1 MTLPCPRECGPTPL
15 LGTVPEPPS
24 TDNFH
29 LPHIPQNWYNH
40 PMTSQV
46 LYRKWRPRRFSDLAG
61 QEHVTTVLRQAVLQD
76 RISHAYLFCGPRG
89 TGKTTTARVL
99 ARTLS
104 CLSPQDGEP
113 DNACSLCQNID
124 AGRAM
129 DLIEMDAA
137 SNRGIDEIRSIR
149 DRVNFS
155 PVESK
160 YKVYIVDEAHMLTE
174 AASNAFLK
182 TLEEPP
188 PHVIFV
194 LCTTEPHKILPTI
207 ISRCQRFDF
216 RRISTETIVE
226 RLRFICEQEGI
237 EADSAVLG
245 ALARAAGGSLRDA
258 ENLLEQVVV
267 SFGQNPDINSLQDM
281 LGLSHSREAQAL
293 VAHFLLGNTP
303 GALGVIGKAA
313 SEGVDLRQ
321 VHRQSVELLRAV
333 LLIKS
338 GAADTLDLGEET
350 LNEMAALARK
360 VQLPTVMRCLK
371 ALGEIN
377 MRLDSTSSLPLE
389 LAVVETSLAQEA
401 QTSMPAAPTRTALA
415 AVRDNRRPYSTD
427 RQTSPSQPRPQRQ
440 PTRPT
445 QPAPADAPAP
455 TPVAQVDG
463 EPIAPAIWDQ
473 IVRSL
478 RRQKG
483 KRFFLGALLN
493 DCRSPHL
500 ENGSVVLPF
509 RYPSNLE
516 RMEGE
521 LREAEGNA
529 AIKNAINH
537 YLGKPY
543 EVRLTLL
550 DNATNRPAAVSSP
563 LVRAARQ
570 MGGRIL
576 DERNIEP

>member
-1 MTLPCPRECGPTPL
+1 MP
-15 LGTVPEPPS
+15 
-24 TDNFH
+24 
-29 LPHIPQNWYNH
+29 
-40 PMTSQV
+40 SQV
-46 LYRKWRPRRFSDLAG
+46 LYRKWRPRRFADLAG

-99 ARTLS
+99 ARTLN
-104 CLSPQDGEP
+104 CLNRQDGEP

-155 PVESK
+155 PVESR

-188 PHVIFV
+188 PHIIFV

-216 RRISTETIVE
+216 RRISSETIVE
-226 RLRFICEQEGI
+226 KLRFICEQEGI

-258 ENLLEQVVV
+258 ENLLEQAVV
-267 SFGQNPDINSLQDM
+267 SFGQNPDINSLQEM
-281 LGLSHSREAQAL
+281 LGLGHSQEAQAL
-293 VAHFLLGNTP
+293 VAHFLLGNTS
-303 GALGVIGKAA
+303 GALGVIGKA
-313 SEGVDLRQ
+313 SSNGVDLRQ
-321 VHRQSVELLRAV
+321 IHRQSVELLRAV

-338 GAADTLDLGEET
+338 GAADTLDLDAET
-350 LNEMAALARK
+350 LNEMGALARK
-360 VQLPTVMRCLK
+360 VQLPKVMRCLK
-371 ALGEIN
+371 AMGEIN
-377 MRLDSTSSLPLE
+377 MRLDATSSLPLE
-389 LAVVETSLAQEA
+389 LAVVEASLAEETQPSRP
-401 QTSMPAAPTRTALA
+401 TVPARATPPPARA
-415 AVRDNRRPYSTD
+415 DNRPPNYD
-427 RQTSPSQPRPQRQ
+427 RSPSTPQR
-440 PTRPT
+440 RPPPPRQRSVAS
-445 QPAPADAPAP
+445 QPAPPPADTPTPDPSPSPSPA
-455 TPVAQVDG
+455 PVAQGDG
-463 EPIAPAIWDQ
+463 SALSPAIWDQ

-500 ENGSVVLPF
+500 ENGSLILPF
-509 RYPSNLE
+509 SHRSNME
-516 RMEGE
+516 RMESE
-521 LREAEGNA
+521 LREAEGSA
-529 AIKNAINH
+529 AIKNALNH

-543 EVRLTLL
+543 DVKLTLL
-550 DNATNRPAAVSSP
+550 DNSNNRPAAMSSA

-576 DERNIEP
+576 DERTIDP

>member
-1 MTLPCPRECGPTPL
+1 
-15 LGTVPEPPS
+15 
-24 TDNFH
+24 
-29 LPHIPQNWYNH
+29 
-40 PMTSQV
+40 MTSQV
-46 LYRKWRPRRFSDLAG
+46 LYRKWRPRRFADLAG

-104 CLSPQDGEP
+104 CLNPQDGEP
-113 DNACSLCQNID
+113 DNACARCQNID

-149 DRVNFS
+149 ERVNFS
-155 PVESK
+155 PVESR

-216 RRISTETIVE
+216 RRISSEVIVE

-258 ENLLEQVVV
+258 ENLLEQTVV
-267 SFGQNPDINSLQDM
+267 SFGQNPDINSLQEM
-281 LGLSHSREAQAL
+281 LGLGHSQEAQAL
-293 VAHFLLGNTP
+293 VAHFLLGNTS
-303 GALGVIGKAA
+303 GALGVIGKA
-313 SEGVDLRQ
+313 SSNGVDLRQ
-321 VHRQSVELLRAV
+321 IHRQSVELLRAV

-338 GAADTLDLGEET
+338 GAADTLDLDAET
-350 LNEMAALARK
+350 LNEMGALARK
-360 VQLPTVMRCLK
+360 VQLPKVMRCLK
-371 ALGEIN
+371 AMGEIN
-377 MRLDSTSSLPLE
+377 MRLDATSSLPLE
-389 LAVVETSLAQEA
+389 LAVVEASLAEEA
-401 QTSMPAAPTRTALA
+401 QPSRPTVPARATPTPARAGNRPSNYDRSPSTPQ
-415 AVRDNRRPYSTD
+415 RRPPPP
-427 RQTSPSQPRPQRQ
+427 RQRSVAS
-440 PTRPT
+440 
-445 QPAPADAPAP
+445 QPAPPPADTPTPDPSPSPSPA
-455 TPVAQVDG
+455 PVAQGDG
-463 EPIAPAIWDQ
+463 SALSPAIWDQ

-483 KRFFLGALLN
+483 KRFFLGALLK

-500 ENGSVVLPF
+500 ENDDVVLPF
-509 RYPSNLE
+509 SHRSNME
-516 RMEGE
+516 RMESE
-521 LREAEGNA
+521 LREAEGSA
-529 AIKNAINH
+529 AIKNALNH

-543 EVRLTLL
+543 DVKLTLL
-550 DNATNRPAAVSSP
+550 DNTNNRPAAMSSA

-576 DERNIEP
+576 DERTIDP

>member
-1 MTLPCPRECGPTPL
+1 MA
-15 LGTVPEPPS
+15 
-24 TDNFH
+24 
-29 LPHIPQNWYNH
+29 
-40 PMTSQV
+40 SQV
-46 LYRKWRPRRFSDLAG
+46 LYRKWRPRRFADLAG

-104 CLSPQDGEP
+104 CLNPQDGEP
-113 DNACSLCQNID
+113 DNACARCQNID

-149 DRVNFS
+149 ERVNFS
-155 PVESK
+155 PVESR

-216 RRISTETIVE
+216 RRISSEVIVE

-258 ENLLEQVVV
+258 ENLLEQTVV
-267 SFGQNPDINSLQDM
+267 SFGQNPDINSLQEM
-281 LGLSHSREAQAL
+281 LGLGHSQEAQAL
-293 VAHFLLGNTP
+293 VAHFLLGNTS
-303 GALGVIGKAA
+303 GALGVIGKA
-313 SEGVDLRQ
+313 SSNGVDLRQ
-321 VHRQSVELLRAV
+321 IHRQSVELLRAV

-338 GAADTLDLGEET
+338 GAADTLDLDAET
-350 LNEMAALARK
+350 LNEMGALARK
-360 VQLPTVMRCLK
+360 VQLPKVMRCLK
-371 ALGEIN
+371 AMGEIN
-377 MRLDSTSSLPLE
+377 MRLDATSSLPLE
-389 LAVVETSLAQEA
+389 LAVVEASLAEEA
-401 QTSMPAAPTRTALA
+401 QPSRPTVPARATTPARGSG
-415 AVRDNRRPYSTD
+415 RPPNYD
-427 RQTSPSQPRPQRQ
+427 RSPSTPQRRAPPPRQ
-440 PTRPT
+440 RSVAN
-445 QPAPADAPAP
+445 QPAPPPATKPAP
-455 TPVAQVDG
+455 DPSPTPSPAPVAQGDG
-463 EPIAPAIWDQ
+463 SALSPAIWDQ

-483 KRFFLGALLN
+483 KRFFLGALLK

-500 ENGSVVLPF
+500 ENDDVVLPF
-509 RYPSNLE
+509 SHRSNME
-516 RMEGE
+516 RMESE
-521 LREAEGNA
+521 LREVEAST
-529 AIKNAINH
+529 AIKNALNH

-543 EVRLTLL
+543 DVKLTLL
-550 DNATNRPAAVSSP
+550 DNTNNRPAAMSSA

-576 DERNIEP
+576 DERTIDP

>member
-1 MTLPCPRECGPTPL
+1 
-15 LGTVPEPPS
+15 
-24 TDNFH
+24 
-29 LPHIPQNWYNH
+29 
-40 PMTSQV
+40 MTSQV

-61 QEHVTTVLRQAVLQD
+61 QEHVTTVLRQAVIQD

-104 CLSPQDGEP
+104 CLNPQDGEP
-113 DNACSLCQNID
+113 DTTCALCQNID

-216 RRISTETIVE
+216 RRISSETIVE

-237 EADSAVLG
+237 EADSDVLG

-267 SFGQNPDINSLQDM
+267 SFGQNPDINSLQEM

-293 VAHFLLGNTP
+293 VAHFLLGNTS

-338 GAADTLDLGEET
+338 GASDTLDLGAET
-350 LNEMAALARK
+350 LKDMTTLARK

-377 MRLDSTSSLPLE
+377 MRLDATSSLPLE
-389 LAVVETSLAQEA
+389 LAVVETSLAEEA
-401 QTSMPAAPTRTALA
+401 QPSRTAAAPTRTAPA
-415 AVRDNRRPYSTD
+415 TVRDNSRPYATDRRPP
-427 RQTSPSQPRPQRQ
+427 SPQPRPQRQ
-440 PTRPT
+440 PAPPR
-445 QPAPADAPAP
+445 QSAPADAPNPAP
-455 TPVAQVDG
+455 APAPVAHVDG
-463 EPIAPAIWDQ
+463 EPLSPAVWDQ

-478 RRQKG
+478 SRQKG
-483 KRFFLGALLN
+483 KRFFLGALLRA
-493 DCRSPHL
+493 CRNPHL
-500 ENGSVVLPF
+500 ENGTVILPF
-509 RYPSNLE
+509 NHSSHIE

-521 LREAEGNA
+521 LREAEGSA
-529 AIKNAINH
+529 AIKKAINH
-537 YLGKPY
+537 HLGKPY
-543 EVRLTLL
+543 EVKLTLL

-563 LVRAARQ
+563 LVRAARN

>member
-1 MTLPCPRECGPTPL
+1 
-15 LGTVPEPPS
+15 
-24 TDNFH
+24 
-29 LPHIPQNWYNH
+29 
-40 PMTSQV
+40 MTSQV

-61 QEHVTTVLRQAVLQD
+61 QEHVTTVLRQAVIQD

-99 ARTLS
+99 ARSLS
-104 CLSPQDGEP
+104 CLNPQDGEP
-113 DNACSLCQNID
+113 DNTCSLCQNID

-237 EADSAVLG
+237 EADAAVLD

-267 SFGQNPDINSLQDM
+267 SFGQNPDINSLQEM
-281 LGLSHSREAQAL
+281 LGLSHSREAQDL
-293 VAHFLLGNTP
+293 VAHFLLGNTS

-350 LNEMAALARK
+350 LNDMATLARK
-360 VQLPTVMRCLK
+360 VQLPTIMRCLK

-377 MRLDSTSSLPLE
+377 MRLDATSSLPLE

-401 QTSMPAAPTRTALA
+401 QPTSPAASAGTAPA
-415 AVRDNRRPYSTD
+415 PVRDNSRPYSTD
-427 RQTSPSQPRPQRQ
+427 RRPPPSQPRPQRQ
-440 PTRPT
+440 PAPPRQSAPANAPSPT
-445 QPAPADAPAP
+445 PAPA
-455 TPVAQVDG
+455 PVAHVDG
-463 EPIAPAIWDQ
+463 DPIAPAIWDQ

-500 ENGSVVLPF
+500 KNGSVVLPF

-516 RMEGE
+516 RMESE
-521 LREAEGNA
+521 LREAEGSA
-529 AIKNAINH
+529 AIKNAFNH

-543 EVRLTLL
+543 EVKLTLM
-550 DNATNRPAAVSSP
+550 DSATNRPAAVSSP

-576 DERNIEP
+576 DERTIEP

>member
-1 MTLPCPRECGPTPL
+1 MA
-15 LGTVPEPPS
+15 
-24 TDNFH
+24 
-29 LPHIPQNWYNH
+29 
-40 PMTSQV
+40 SQV
-46 LYRKWRPRRFSDLAG
+46 LYRKWRPRRFADLAG

-104 CLSPQDGEP
+104 CLNPQDGEP
-113 DNACSLCQNID
+113 DNACARCQNID

-155 PVESK
+155 PVESR

-216 RRISTETIVE
+216 RRISSEVIVE

-258 ENLLEQVVV
+258 ENLLEQTVV
-267 SFGQNPDINSLQDM
+267 SFGQNPDINSLQEM
-281 LGLSHSREAQAL
+281 LGLGHSQEAQAL
-293 VAHFLLGNTP
+293 VAHFLLGNTS
-303 GALGVIGKAA
+303 GALGVIGKA
-313 SEGVDLRQ
+313 SSNGVDLRQ
-321 VHRQSVELLRAV
+321 IHRQSVELLRAV

-338 GAADTLDLGEET
+338 GAADTLDLDAET
-350 LNEMAALARK
+350 LNEMGALARK
-360 VQLPTVMRCLK
+360 VQLPKVMRCLK
-371 ALGEIN
+371 AMGEIN
-377 MRLDSTSSLPLE
+377 MRLDATSSLPLE
-389 LAVVETSLAQEA
+389 LAVVEASLAEEA
-401 QTSMPAAPTRTALA
+401 QPSRPTVPARATPTPARAGNRPSNYDRSPSTPQ
-415 AVRDNRRPYSTD
+415 RRPPPP
-427 RQTSPSQPRPQRQ
+427 RQRSVAS
-440 PTRPT
+440 
-445 QPAPADAPAP
+445 QPAPPPADTPAP
-455 TPVAQVDG
+455 DPSPSPSPAPVAQGDG
-463 EPIAPAIWDQ
+463 SALSPAIWDQ

-483 KRFFLGALLN
+483 KRFFLGALLK

-500 ENGSVVLPF
+500 ENGTSFCPSATAPTWSAWRANFGKPKAAPQSRTPLTTTSASPTM
-509 RYPSNLE
+509 SNL
-516 RMEGE
+516 
-521 LREAEGNA
+521 
-529 AIKNAINH
+529 
-537 YLGKPY
+537 P
-543 EVRLTLL
+543 
-550 DNATNRPAAVSSP
+550 SSTTP
-563 LVRAARQ
+563 TT
-570 MGGRIL
+570 
-576 DERNIEP
+576 DPPP

>member
-1 MTLPCPRECGPTPL
+1 
-15 LGTVPEPPS
+15 
-24 TDNFH
+24 
-29 LPHIPQNWYNH
+29 
-40 PMTSQV
+40 MTSQV
-46 LYRKWRPRRFSDLAG
+46 LYRKWRPRRFADLAG

-104 CLSPQDGEP
+104 CRNPQDGEP
-113 DNACSLCQNID
+113 DNACALCKNID

-149 DRVNFS
+149 ERVNFS
-155 PVESK
+155 PVESR

-216 RRISTETIVE
+216 RRISSETIVE

-258 ENLLEQVVV
+258 ENLLEQAVV
-267 SFGQNPDINSLQDM
+267 SFGQNPDINSLQEM
-281 LGLSHSREAQAL
+281 LGLGHSQEAQSL
-293 VAHFLLGNTP
+293 VAHFLLGNTS
-303 GALGVIGKAA
+303 GALGVIGKA
-313 SEGVDLRQ
+313 SSSGIDLRQ
-321 VHRQSVELLRAV
+321 IHRQSVELLRAV

-338 GAADTLDLGEET
+338 GAADTLDLDAET
-350 LNEMAALARK
+350 LNEMGALARK
-360 VQLPTVMRCLK
+360 VQLPKVMRCLK
-371 ALGEIN
+371 AMGEIN
-377 MRLDSTSSLPLE
+377 MRLDATSSLPLE
-389 LAVVETSLAQEA
+389 LAVVEASLAEETQPSRP
-401 QTSMPAAPTRTALA
+401 TVPARATTPARGSGRPPNYDRSPSAPQ
-415 AVRDNRRPYSTD
+415 RRPPPP
-427 RQTSPSQPRPQRQ
+427 RQRTVAN
-440 PTRPT
+440 
-445 QPAPADAPAP
+445 QPAPSPSVTPAPDPSPSPSP
-455 TPVAQVDG
+455 TPVAQGDG
-463 EPIAPAIWDQ
+463 QALSPAIWDQ

-483 KRFFLGALLN
+483 KRFFLGALLK

-500 ENGSVVLPF
+500 ENGDVVLPF
-509 RYPSNLE
+509 SHRSNME
-516 RMEGE
+516 RMESE
-521 LREAEGNA
+521 LREAEGSA
-529 AIKNAINH
+529 AIKNALNH

-543 EVRLTLL
+543 DVKLTLL
-550 DNATNRPAAVSSP
+550 DNANNRPAAMSSA

-576 DERNIEP
+576 DERTIDP

>member
-1 MTLPCPRECGPTPL
+1 
-15 LGTVPEPPS
+15 
-24 TDNFH
+24 
-29 LPHIPQNWYNH
+29 
-40 PMTSQV
+40 MTSQV

-61 QEHVTTVLRQAVLQD
+61 QEHVTTVLRQAIIQD
-76 RISHAYLFCGPRG
+76 RISHAYLLCGPRG

-99 ARTLS
+99 ARALS
-104 CLSPQDGEP
+104 CLNPQDGEP
-113 DNACSLCQNID
+113 DTTCAICQNID

-216 RRISTETIVE
+216 RRISSETIVE

-237 EADSAVLG
+237 EADADVLG

-267 SFGQNPDINSLQDM
+267 SFGQNPDINSLQEM
-281 LGLSHSREAQAL
+281 LGLSHSREAQSL
-293 VAHFLLGNTP
+293 VAHFLLGNTS

-338 GAADTLDLGEET
+338 GAADTLDLGAET
-350 LNEMAALARK
+350 LKDMTTLSRK

-377 MRLDSTSSLPLE
+377 MRLDATSSLPLE
-389 LAVVETSLAQEA
+389 LAVVETSLAEEA
-401 QTSMPAAPTRTALA
+401 QPTRPAAPARTAPA
-415 AVRDNRRPYSTD
+415 TVRDTGRPYATDRRPA
-427 RQTSPSQPRPQRQ
+427 PPQPRPQRQ
-440 PTRPT
+440 PAPPR
-445 QPAPADAPAP
+445 QSAPAPAPAPA
-455 TPVAQVDG
+455 PVAQVDG

-521 LREAEGNA
+521 LREAESSA
-529 AIKNAINH
+529 AIKKAINH

-543 EVRLTLL
+543 EVKLTLL

-563 LVRAARQ
+563 LVRAARN

>member
-1 MTLPCPRECGPTPL
+1 
-15 LGTVPEPPS
+15 
-24 TDNFH
+24 
-29 LPHIPQNWYNH
+29 
-40 PMTSQV
+40 MTSQV
-46 LYRKWRPRRFSDLAG
+46 LYRKWRPRRFADLAG
-61 QEHVTTVLRQAVLQD
+61 QEHVTTVLRQAIRQD

-104 CLSPQDGEP
+104 CRNPQDGEP
-113 DNACSLCQNID
+113 DNECSLCQNIE

-149 DRVNFS
+149 ERVNFS
-155 PVESK
+155 PVESR

-216 RRISTETIVE
+216 RRISSETIVE

-245 ALARAAGGSLRDA
+245 AIARAAGGSLRDA
-258 ENLLEQVVV
+258 ENLLEQAVV
-267 SFGQNPDINSLQDM
+267 SFGQNPDINSLQQM
-281 LGLSHSREAQAL
+281 LGLGHTREAQSL
-293 VAHFLLGNTP
+293 VAHFLLGNTS
-303 GALGVIGKAA
+303 GALGVIGKA
-313 SEGVDLRQ
+313 SSDGVDLRQ
-321 VHRQSVELLRAV
+321 IHRQSVELLRAV

-338 GAADTLDLGEET
+338 GVADTLDLGVET
-350 LNEMAALARK
+350 LNEMGVLARK
-360 VQLPTVMRCLK
+360 VQLPKVMRCLK

-377 MRLDSTSSLPLE
+377 MRLDATSSLPLE
-389 LAVVETSLAQEA
+389 LAVVETSLAEEA
-401 QTSMPAAPTRTALA
+401 QPSRPTAPARATPTT
-415 AVRDNRRPYSTD
+415 VRGGNRPYNYD
-427 RQTSPSQPRPQRQ
+427 RQPSTTQPRSPRQ
-440 PTRPT
+440 PSRADR
-445 QPAPADAPAP
+445 PAPPPATTPAP
-455 TPVAQVDG
+455 DSSPNPSPVPVAQEDG
-463 EPIAPAIWDQ
+463 QAISPAIWDQ

-483 KRFFLGALLN
+483 KRFFIGALLN

-500 ENGSVVLPF
+500 ENGAIVLPF
-509 RYPSNLE
+509 SHRSNME
-516 RMEGE
+516 RMESELGE
-521 LREAEGNA
+521 VEGSA
-529 AIKNAINH
+529 AVKNALNH

-543 EVRLTLL
+543 EIKLTLL
-550 DNATNRPAAVSSP
+550 ENANNRPAAMSSA

-576 DERNIEP
+576 DERTIEP

>member
-1 MTLPCPRECGPTPL
+1 
-15 LGTVPEPPS
+15 
-24 TDNFH
+24 
-29 LPHIPQNWYNH
+29 
-40 PMTSQV
+40 MTSQV
-46 LYRKWRPRRFSDLAG
+46 LYRKWRPRRFADLAG

-99 ARTLS
+99 ARTVN
-104 CLSPQDGEP
+104 CLNPQDGEP

-155 PVESK
+155 PVESR

-188 PHVIFV
+188 PHIIFV

-216 RRISTETIVE
+216 RRISSETIVE
-226 RLRFICEQEGI
+226 KLRFICEQEGI

-258 ENLLEQVVV
+258 ENLLEQAVV
-267 SFGQNPDINSLQDM
+267 SFGQNPDINSLQEM
-281 LGLSHSREAQAL
+281 LGLGHSQEAQAL
-293 VAHFLLGNTP
+293 VAHFLLGNTS
-303 GALGVIGKAA
+303 GALGVIGKASSNGA
-313 SEGVDLRQ
+313 DLRQ
-321 VHRQSVELLRAV
+321 IHRQSVELLRAV

-338 GAADTLDLGEET
+338 GAADTLDLDAET
-350 LNEMAALARK
+350 LNEMGALARK
-360 VQLPTVMRCLK
+360 VQLPKVMRCLK

-377 MRLDSTSSLPLE
+377 MRLDATSSLPLE
-389 LAVVETSLAQEA
+389 LAVVEASLAAETQP
-401 QTSMPAAPTRTALA
+401 SRPAVPARATPTPARGSGRPPKYDRSPSTPQ
-415 AVRDNRRPYSTD
+415 RRPPPP
-427 RQTSPSQPRPQRQ
+427 RQRSVASQPP
-440 PTRPT
+440 PPPAVT
-445 QPAPADAPAP
+445 PAPDPSPRPSPA
-455 TPVAQVDG
+455 PVAQGDG
-463 EPIAPAIWDQ
+463 SALSPAIWDQ

-493 DCRSPHL
+493 DCRSPQL
-500 ENGSVVLPF
+500 ENGSLILPF
-509 RYPSNLE
+509 SHRSNME
-516 RMEGE
+516 RMESE
-521 LREAEGNA
+521 LREAEGSA
-529 AIKNAINH
+529 AVKNALNH
-537 YLGKPY
+537 FLGKPY
-543 EVRLTLL
+543 DIKITLL
-550 DNATNRPAAVSSP
+550 DTATNRPAAMSSA

-576 DERNIEP
+576 DERTIDP

>member
-1 MTLPCPRECGPTPL
+1 
-15 LGTVPEPPS
+15 
-24 TDNFH
+24 
-29 LPHIPQNWYNH
+29 
-40 PMTSQV
+40 MTSQV

-104 CLSPQDGEP
+104 CLNPQDGEP
-113 DNACSLCQNID
+113 DNSCALCQNID
-124 AGRAM
+124 TGRAM

-216 RRISTETIVE
+216 RRISTGTIVD
-226 RLRFICEQEGI
+226 RLRYICEQEGI

-267 SFGQNPDINSLQDM
+267 SFGQNPDINSLQEM

-293 VAHFLLGNTP
+293 VAHFLHGNTSA
-303 GALGVIGKAA
+303 ALGVIGKAS

-350 LNEMAALARK
+350 LNEMGALARK
-360 VQLPTVMRCLK
+360 IQLLTIMRCLK

-377 MRLDSTSSLPLE
+377 MRLDATSSLPLE
-389 LAVVETSLAQEA
+389 LAVVETSLAEEA
-401 QTSMPAAPTRTALA
+401 QPAIPPAPARTPQP
-415 AVRDNRRPYSTD
+415 AVSGGRSTTYSADRRP
-427 RQTSPSQPRPQRQ
+427 PPPQPRPQRQ
-440 PTRPT
+440 PSPPSRTP
-445 QPAPADAPAP
+445 PPDAP
-455 TPVAQVDG
+455 TPSPTPEPVPVAHGNG
-463 EPIAPAIWDQ
+463 ESLSPAIWEQ

-483 KRFFLGALLN
+483 RRFFLGALLK

-500 ENGSVVLPF
+500 ENGSIVLPF
-509 RYPSNLE
+509 SHRSNME
-516 RMEGE
+516 RMESE
-521 LREAEGNA
+521 LREVEGSD

-543 EVRLTLL
+543 EIKLTVLE
-550 DNATNRPAAVSSP
+550 NSGSRPAAVSSP
-563 LVRAARQ
+563 LVRAARN

-576 DERNIEP
+576 DERTIEP

>member
-1 MTLPCPRECGPTPL
+1 MP
-15 LGTVPEPPS
+15 
-24 TDNFH
+24 
-29 LPHIPQNWYNH
+29 
-40 PMTSQV
+40 SQV
-46 LYRKWRPRRFSDLAG
+46 LYRKWRPRRFADLAG

-99 ARTLS
+99 ARTLN
-104 CLSPQDGEP
+104 CLNRQDGEP

-155 PVESK
+155 PVESR

-188 PHVIFV
+188 PHIIFV

-216 RRISTETIVE
+216 RRISSETIVE
-226 RLRFICEQEGI
+226 KLRFICEQEGI

-258 ENLLEQVVV
+258 ENLLEQAVV
-267 SFGQNPDINSLQDM
+267 SFGQNPDINSLQEM
-281 LGLSHSREAQAL
+281 LGLGHSQEAQAL
-293 VAHFLLGNTP
+293 VAHFLLGNTS
-303 GALGVIGKAA
+303 GALGVIGKA
-313 SEGVDLRQ
+313 SSNGVDLRQ
-321 VHRQSVELLRAV
+321 IHRQSVELLRAV

-338 GAADTLDLGEET
+338 GAADTLDLDAET
-350 LNEMAALARK
+350 LNEMDALARK
-360 VQLPTVMRCLK
+360 VQLPKVMRCLK
-371 ALGEIN
+371 AMGEIN
-377 MRLDSTSSLPLE
+377 MRLDATSSLPLE
-389 LAVVETSLAQEA
+389 LAVVEASLAEETQPSRP
-401 QTSMPAAPTRTALA
+401 TVPARATPTP
-415 AVRDNRRPYSTD
+415 VRAGNRPSNYDRSPSTPQRRPPPP
-427 RQTSPSQPRPQRQ
+427 RQRSVAS
-440 PTRPT
+440 
-445 QPAPADAPAP
+445 QPAPPPADTPTPDPSPSPSPA
-455 TPVAQVDG
+455 PVAQGDG
-463 EPIAPAIWDQ
+463 SALSPAIWDQ

-500 ENGSVVLPF
+500 ENGSLILPF
-509 RYPSNLE
+509 SHRSNME
-516 RMEGE
+516 RMESE
-521 LREAEGNA
+521 LREAEGSA
-529 AIKNAINH
+529 AIKNALNH

-543 EVRLTLL
+543 DVKLTLL
-550 DNATNRPAAVSSP
+550 DNSNNRPAAMSSA

-576 DERNIEP
+576 DERTIDP

>member
-1 MTLPCPRECGPTPL
+1 MP
-15 LGTVPEPPS
+15 
-24 TDNFH
+24 
-29 LPHIPQNWYNH
+29 
-40 PMTSQV
+40 SQV
-46 LYRKWRPRRFSDLAG
+46 LYRKWRPRRFADLAG

-104 CLSPQDGEP
+104 CLNPQDGEP
-113 DNACSLCQNID
+113 DNACARCQNID

-149 DRVNFS
+149 ERVNFS
-155 PVESK
+155 PVESR

-216 RRISTETIVE
+216 RRISSEVIVE

-258 ENLLEQVVV
+258 ENLLEQTVV
-267 SFGQNPDINSLQDM
+267 SFGQNPDINSLQEM
-281 LGLSHSREAQAL
+281 LGLGHSQEAQAL
-293 VAHFLLGNTP
+293 VAHFLLGNTS
-303 GALGVIGKAA
+303 GALGVIGKA
-313 SEGVDLRQ
+313 SSNGVDLRQ
-321 VHRQSVELLRAV
+321 IHRQSVELLRAV

-338 GAADTLDLGEET
+338 GAADTLDLDAET
-350 LNEMAALARK
+350 LNEMGALARK
-360 VQLPTVMRCLK
+360 VQLPKVMRCLK
-371 ALGEIN
+371 AMGEIN
-377 MRLDSTSSLPLE
+377 MRLDATSSLPLE
-389 LAVVETSLAQEA
+389 LAVVEASLAEETQPSRP
-401 QTSMPAAPTRTALA
+401 TVPARATPTPARAGNRPPNFDHSPSTPQ
-415 AVRDNRRPYSTD
+415 RRPPPP
-427 RQTSPSQPRPQRQ
+427 RQRSVANQ
-440 PTRPT
+440 
-445 QPAPADAPAP
+445 PAP
-455 TPVAQVDG
+455 TPATTPEPDPAPSPSPAPVAQGDG
-463 EPIAPAIWDQ
+463 SALSPAIWDQ

-483 KRFFLGALLN
+483 KRFFLGALLK

-500 ENGSVVLPF
+500 ENDDVVLPF
-509 RYPSNLE
+509 SHRSNME
-516 RMEGE
+516 RMESE
-521 LREAEGNA
+521 LREVEAST
-529 AIKNAINH
+529 AIKNALNH

-543 EVRLTLL
+543 DVKLTLL
-550 DNATNRPAAVSSP
+550 DNANNRPAAMSSA

-576 DERNIEP
+576 DERTIDP

>member
-1 MTLPCPRECGPTPL
+1 M
-15 LGTVPEPPS
+15 S
-24 TDNFH
+24 
-29 LPHIPQNWYNH
+29 
-40 PMTSQV
+40 SQV

-61 QEHVTTVLRQAVLQD
+61 QEHVTTVLRQAVIQD

-104 CLSPQDGEP
+104 CLNPQDGEP
-113 DNACSLCQNID
+113 DNTCSLCENID
-124 AGRAM
+124 TGRAM

-216 RRISTETIVE
+216 RRISSETIVE

-237 EADSAVLG
+237 EADAAVLG

-267 SFGQNPDINSLQDM
+267 SFGQNPDINALQDM

-338 GAADTLDLGEET
+338 GAADTLDIGAET

-360 VQLPTVMRCLK
+360 VQLPKIMRCLK
-371 ALGEIN
+371 SLGEIN
-377 MRLDSTSSLPLE
+377 MRLDATSSLPLE
-389 LAVVETSLAQEA
+389 LAVVETSLAEEA
-401 QTSMPAAPTRTALA
+401 QPTQPAAPTRAPQPA
-415 AVRDNRRPYSTD
+415 ASGGTRPNSYQRRPA
-427 RQTSPSQPRPQRQ
+427 PAQPQPQRQ
-440 PTRPT
+440 PARPT
-445 QPAPADAPAP
+445 RTPPADAPTPTPAP
-455 TPVAQVDG
+455 APVPVAQGNGDS
-463 EPIAPAIWDQ
+463 ISPAIWEQ

-478 RRQKG
+478 RREKG
-483 KRFFLGALLN
+483 RRFFLGALLK
-493 DCRSPHL
+493 DCRSPHV
-500 ENGSVVLPF
+500 ENGSIILPF
-509 RYPSNLE
+509 SHRSNME
-516 RMEGE
+516 RMESE
-521 LREAEGNA
+521 LQEAKGSDA
-529 AIKNAINH
+529 VKNAINH

-543 EVRLTLL
+543 EIKLTVLE
-550 DNATNRPAAVSSP
+550 NAGRRPAAATSP
-563 LVRAARQ
+563 LVRAARN

-576 DERNIEP
+576 DERTIEP

>member
-1 MTLPCPRECGPTPL
+1 MP
-15 LGTVPEPPS
+15 
-24 TDNFH
+24 
-29 LPHIPQNWYNH
+29 
-40 PMTSQV
+40 SQV
-46 LYRKWRPRRFSDLAG
+46 LYRKWRPRRFADLAG

-99 ARTLS
+99 ARTLN
-104 CLSPQDGEP
+104 CLNRQDGEP

-155 PVESK
+155 PVESR

-188 PHVIFV
+188 PHIIFV

-216 RRISTETIVE
+216 RRISSETIVE
-226 RLRFICEQEGI
+226 KLRFICEQEGI

-258 ENLLEQVVV
+258 ENLLEQAVV
-267 SFGQNPDINSLQDM
+267 SFGQNPDINSLQEM
-281 LGLSHSREAQAL
+281 LGLGHSQEAQAL
-293 VAHFLLGNTP
+293 VAHFLLGNTS
-303 GALGVIGKAA
+303 GALGVIGKA
-313 SEGVDLRQ
+313 SSNGVDLRQ
-321 VHRQSVELLRAV
+321 IHRQSVELLRAV

-338 GAADTLDLGEET
+338 GAADTLDLDAET
-350 LNEMAALARK
+350 LNEMGALARK
-360 VQLPTVMRCLK
+360 VQLPKVMRCLK
-371 ALGEIN
+371 AMGEIN
-377 MRLDSTSSLPLE
+377 MRLDATSSLPLE
-389 LAVVETSLAQEA
+389 LAVVEASLAEEGQPSRP
-401 QTSMPAAPTRTALA
+401 TVPARATPPP
-415 AVRDNRRPYSTD
+415 VRAGNRPSNYDRSPSTPQRRPTPP
-427 RQTSPSQPRPQRQ
+427 RQRSVANQ
-440 PTRPT
+440 
-445 QPAPADAPAP
+445 PAP
-455 TPVAQVDG
+455 TPATTPEPDPSPSPSPAPVAQGDG
-463 EPIAPAIWDQ
+463 SALSPAIWDQ

-500 ENGSVVLPF
+500 ENGSLILPF
-509 RYPSNLE
+509 SHRSNME
-516 RMEGE
+516 RMESE
-521 LREAEGNA
+521 LKEAEGSA
-529 AIKNAINH
+529 AVKNALNH

-543 EVRLTLL
+543 DVKLTLL
-550 DNATNRPAAVSSP
+550 DNTNNRPAAMSSA

-576 DERNIEP
+576 DERTIDP

>member
-1 MTLPCPRECGPTPL
+1 MA
-15 LGTVPEPPS
+15 
-24 TDNFH
+24 
-29 LPHIPQNWYNH
+29 
-40 PMTSQV
+40 SQV
-46 LYRKWRPRRFSDLAG
+46 LYRKWRPRRFADLAG

-104 CLSPQDGEP
+104 CLNPQDGEP
-113 DNACSLCQNID
+113 DNACARCQNID

-149 DRVNFS
+149 ERVNFS
-155 PVESK
+155 PVESR

-216 RRISTETIVE
+216 RRISSEVIVE

-258 ENLLEQVVV
+258 ENLLEQTVV
-267 SFGQNPDINSLQDM
+267 SFGQNPDINSLQEM
-281 LGLSHSREAQAL
+281 LGLGHSQEAQAL
-293 VAHFLLGNTP
+293 VAHFLLGNTS
-303 GALGVIGKAA
+303 GALGVIGKA
-313 SEGVDLRQ
+313 SSNGVDLRQ
-321 VHRQSVELLRAV
+321 IHRQSVELLRAV

-338 GAADTLDLGEET
+338 GAADTLDLDAET
-350 LNEMAALARK
+350 LNEMGALARK
-360 VQLPTVMRCLK
+360 VQLPKVMRCLK
-371 ALGEIN
+371 AMGEIN
-377 MRLDSTSSLPLE
+377 MRLDATSSLPLE
-389 LAVVETSLAQEA
+389 LAVVEASLAEEA
-401 QTSMPAAPTRTALA
+401 QPSRPTVPARATPTPARAGNRSPNYDRSPSTPQ
-415 AVRDNRRPYSTD
+415 RRPPPP
-427 RQTSPSQPRPQRQ
+427 RQRSVAS
-440 PTRPT
+440 
-445 QPAPADAPAP
+445 QPAPPPATTPEPAP
-455 TPVAQVDG
+455 SPSPAPVAQGDG
-463 EPIAPAIWDQ
+463 SALSPAIWDQ

-483 KRFFLGALLN
+483 KRFFLGALLK

-500 ENGSVVLPF
+500 ENGDVVLPF
-509 RYPSNLE
+509 SHRSNME
-516 RMEGE
+516 RMESE
-521 LREAEGNA
+521 LREAEGSA
-529 AIKNAINH
+529 AVKNALNH

-543 EVRLTLL
+543 DVKLTLL
-550 DNATNRPAAVSSP
+550 DNSNNRPAAMSSA

-576 DERNIEP
+576 DERTIDP

>member
-1 MTLPCPRECGPTPL
+1 
-15 LGTVPEPPS
+15 
-24 TDNFH
+24 
-29 LPHIPQNWYNH
+29 
-40 PMTSQV
+40 MTSQV

-61 QEHVTTVLRQAVLQD
+61 QEHVTTVLRQAVIQD

-104 CLSPQDGEP
+104 CLNPQDGEP
-113 DNACSLCQNID
+113 DNACALCQNID

-137 SNRGIDEIRSIR
+137 SNRGIDEVRSIR

-155 PVESK
+155 PVESN

-216 RRISTETIVE
+216 RRISSDTIVE

-237 EADSAVLG
+237 EADNAVLG

-267 SFGQNPDINSLQDM
+267 SFGQNPDINSLNDM
-281 LGLSHSREAQAL
+281 LGLSHSQEAQAL
-293 VAHFLLGNTP
+293 VAHFLQGNTS
-303 GALGVIGKAA
+303 GALGVIGKAS

-338 GAADTLDLGEET
+338 GAADTLDLGAET
-350 LNEMAALARK
+350 LNEMGVLARK
-360 VQLPTVMRCLK
+360 VQLPKVMRCLK
-371 ALGEIN
+371 AMGEIN
-377 MRLDSTSSLPLE
+377 MRLDATSSLPLE
-389 LAVVETSLAQEA
+389 LAVVETSLAEEA
-401 QTSMPAAPTRTALA
+401 QPSRPAAPQRTVQPP
-415 AVRDNRRPYSTD
+415 VRGGGRPNNYQRR
-427 RQTSPSQPRPQRQ
+427 SPAPQPRPQRQ
-440 PTRPT
+440 PAPT
-445 QPAPADAPAP
+445 NAPAPA
-455 TPVAQVDG
+455 PVALTSGDA
-463 EPIAPAIWDQ
+463 ISPAIWDQ

-478 RRQKG
+478 SRQKG
-483 KRFFLGALLN
+483 KRFFLGALLRA
-493 DCRSPHL
+493 CRNPHL
-500 ENGSVVLPF
+500 ENGAVVLPF
-509 RYPSNLE
+509 NHSSHVE
-516 RMEGE
+516 RMESE
-521 LREAEGNA
+521 LKEVEGSD
-529 AIKNAINH
+529 AIKKAINH
-537 YLGKPY
+537 FLGKPY
-543 EVRLTLL
+543 DVKLTLL
-550 DNATNRPAAVSSP
+550 DNAANRPAAVSSP
-563 LVRAARQ
+563 LVRVARN

-576 DERNIEP
+576 DERTIEP

>member
-1 MTLPCPRECGPTPL
+1 
-15 LGTVPEPPS
+15 
-24 TDNFH
+24 
-29 LPHIPQNWYNH
+29 
-40 PMTSQV
+40 MTSQV

-104 CLSPQDGEP
+104 CLDPQDGEP
-113 DNACSLCQNID
+113 CNSCALCQNIE

-155 PVESK
+155 PVESR

-216 RRISTETIVE
+216 RRISSDTIVE
-226 RLRFICEQEGI
+226 RLRYICEQEGI
-237 EADSAVLG
+237 EADSAVLS
-245 ALARAAGGSLRDA
+245 ALARAANGSLRDA
-258 ENLLEQVVV
+258 ENLLEQTVV
-267 SFGQNPDINSLQDM
+267 SFGQNPDIDSLQEM
-281 LGLSHSREAQAL
+281 LGLGHTREAQNL
-293 VAHFLLGNTP
+293 VAHLLLGNTS

-313 SEGVDLRQ
+313 SDGVDLRQ

-333 LLIKS
+333 LLMKS
-338 GAADTLDLGEET
+338 GAADTLDLAAET
-350 LNEMAALARK
+350 LNEMATLARK
-360 VQLPTVMRCLK
+360 VQLPKVMRCLK
-371 ALGEIN
+371 TLGEIN
-377 MRLDSTSSLPLE
+377 MKLDATSSLPLE
-389 LAVVETSLAQEA
+389 LAVVETSLAEETQPVAPSRPA
-401 QTSMPAAPTRTALA
+401 QP
-415 AVRDNRRPYSTD
+415 AVRGNGRPYSAGRRPAPT
-427 RQTSPSQPRPQRQ
+427 QPRPQRQ
-440 PTRPT
+440 PARPR
-445 QPAPADAPAP
+445 QPAPADTPSPAPAP
-455 TPVAQVDG
+455 APVALTDG
-463 EPIAPAIWDQ
+463 DPIAPGVWDQ

-516 RMEGE
+516 RMESE
-521 LREAEGNA
+521 LREAEGSA

-543 EVRLTLL
+543 EVKLTLM
-550 DNATNRPAAVSSP
+550 DSAASRPAAGSA
-563 LVRAARQ
+563 LVRAARNV
-570 MGGRIL
+570 GGRII
-576 DERNIEP
+576 DERTIEP